1 MAKRAKELNNAAK
14 LARKLGWTIVN
25 HRGHEY
31 WSPPGS
37 KLRISVSSSPS
48 DQNAHRQALRQLR
61 KAGLPV

>member
-1 MAKRAKELNNAAK
+1 MAKRAKDLNDAAK
-14 LARKLGWTIVN
+14 LARKLGWTIAN
-25 HRGHEY
+25 RHGHEF

-48 DQNAHRQALRQLR
+48 DHNAHRQAIRELR